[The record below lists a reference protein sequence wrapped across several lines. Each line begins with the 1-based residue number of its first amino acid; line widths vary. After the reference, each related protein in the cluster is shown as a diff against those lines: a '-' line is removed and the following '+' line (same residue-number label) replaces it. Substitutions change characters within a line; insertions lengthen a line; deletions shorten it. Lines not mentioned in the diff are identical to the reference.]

1 MGHLS
6 SSKYDPAV
14 TLAWTVSKAEK
25 FLGFSASLKIA
36 PENVKSQSRYI
47 FLRIFE

>member
-6 SSKYDPAV
+6 GSKYGHAV

-25 FLGFSASLKIA
+25 FSGFSASLKKD

-47 FLRIFE
+47 FLSIFE